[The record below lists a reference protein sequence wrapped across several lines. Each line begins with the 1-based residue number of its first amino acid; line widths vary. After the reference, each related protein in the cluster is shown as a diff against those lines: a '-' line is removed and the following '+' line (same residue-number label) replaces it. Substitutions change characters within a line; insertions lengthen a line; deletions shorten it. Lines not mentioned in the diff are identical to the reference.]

1 MASKS
6 TEWGESLAS
15 TATIRRGIYK
25 SEMFRRMAR
34 WFNAMP
40 HPPLAI
46 EISTE
51 RISLVRWSRGGALE
65 DLAVEA
71 LRPGV
76 LAPSAVDANIVDLAA
91 VKAGVESVCKR
102 LQVREGDAALLLP
115 DPVIRVFIQHFE
127 DFPRSSAEALP
138 LLRWRLRKSV
148 PFDLDEMLV
157 SYTRQAPRE
166 NGVNVVTALARL
178 PIVREYEEVVRA
190 AKLRPGVVLSSSIAA
205 VALLEDRQR
214 PTLMVRIAGNALT
227 TAIVRW
233 GTLCGYRCT
242 ELPVHSSQLA
252 PRMLLDEI
260 FPVAAYYQDT
270 WQEKVQSV
278 VVSGLGARMR
288 DFLPLL
294 EEEFHCPA
302 RSLLQ
307 SAIKSGR
314 VPEPAQGLAD
324 RELEGLL
331 GWMWYRA

>member
-1 MASKS
+1 MAQ
-6 TEWGESLAS
+6 
-15 TATIRRGIYK
+15 
-25 SEMFRRMAR
+25 

-40 HPPLAI
+40 HPALAI

-51 RISLVRWSRGGALE
+51 RVALVRWSRRGALE

-76 LAPSAVDANIVDLAA
+76 LLPSAVEANIVDLSAL
-91 VKAGVESVCKR
+91 KSGVESVCKR
-102 LQVREGDAALLLP
+102 LHVREGDAAALLVP
-115 DPVIRVFIQHFE
+115 DPVIRVFVQHFE

-148 PFDLDEMLV
+148 PFDLEEMLV

-178 PIVREYEEVVRA
+178 PIVREYEELVRA
-190 AKLRPGVVLSSSIAA
+190 SKLRPGVVLSSSIAA
-205 VALLEDRQR
+205 VALLDDKR
-214 PTLMVRIAGNALT
+214 PTLMVRIAGKALT
-227 TAIVRW
+227 TAIVRG

-242 ELPVHSSQLA
+242 ELPAPSSQLL

-278 VVSGLGARMR
+278 IVSGLGARMR
-288 DFLPLL
+288 DFSPLL
-294 EEEFHCPA
+294 EEELHCPVH
-302 RSLLQ
+302 SLLQ
-307 SAIKSGR
+307 SAIKAGR

>member
-1 MASKS
+1 M
-6 TEWGESLAS
+6 ERGESLAT
-15 TATIRRGIYK
+15 TATFRRGIYK
-25 SEMFRRMAR
+25 SESFRRMAR

-40 HPPLAI
+40 HPPLAM
-46 EISTE
+46 EISAE
-51 RISLVRWSRGGALE
+51 RVSLVRWSRGGALE

-76 LAPSAVDANIVDLAA
+76 LVPSAVEANIVDLAA
-91 VKAGVESVCKR
+91 VKSGVESVCKR
-102 LQVREGDAALLLP
+102 LDVREDYAALLLP
-115 DPVIRVFIQHFE
+115 DPVIRVFVQHFE

-148 PFDLDEMLV
+148 PFDLEEMLL

-178 PIVREYEEVVRA
+178 PIIREYEEVVRA
-190 AKLRPGVVLSSSIAA
+190 SKLRPGVVLSSSIAA
-205 VALLEDRQR
+205 VALLDDKR
-214 PTLMVRIAGNALT
+214 PTLMVRIAGSALT
-227 TAIVRW
+227 TAIVRG

-242 ELPVHSSQLA
+242 ELPAPSSQLL

-288 DFLPLL
+288 DFSPLL
-294 EEEFHCPA
+294 EEEFHCPVH
-302 RSLLQ
+302 SLMQ
-307 SAIKSGR
+307 SAIKAGR

>member
-1 MASKS
+1 MA
-6 TEWGESLAS
+6 
-15 TATIRRGIYK
+15 TAATFRRGIYK
-25 SEMFRRMAR
+25 SKKVRRLAQ

-46 EISTE
+46 EIAAE
-51 RISLVRWSRGGALE
+51 RVSLVRWSRGGTLE
-65 DLAVEA
+65 DLAVEPLGPGA
-71 LRPGV
+71 LV
-76 LAPSAVDANIVDLAA
+76 PSAVETNIVNPAA
-91 VKAGVESVCKR
+91 VQASVESVCKR
-102 LQVREGDAALLLP
+102 LHVREGDLALLLP
-115 DPVIRVFIQHFE
+115 DPVIRVFVQHFE

-148 PFDLDEMLV
+148 PFELDEMQL

-166 NGVNVVTALARL
+166 NGVNVVAALARL
-178 PIVREYEEVVRA
+178 PIVREYENVVRA

-205 VALLEDRQR
+205 VALLDDER

-227 TAIVRW
+227 TAIVRR
-233 GTLCGYRCT
+233 GMLCGYRCT
-242 ELPVHSSQLA
+242 ELPVEGRELV

-278 VVSGLGARMR
+278 VVSGLGARIR
-288 DFLPLL
+288 DFFPLL
-294 EEEFHCPA
+294 EEEFHCPIH
-302 RSLLQ
+302 SVLQ
-307 SAIKSGR
+307 SAIKAGR
-314 VPEPAQGLAD
+314 VPEHARGLAD

>member
-6 TEWGESLAS
+6 MERRESLAT
-15 TATIRRGIYK
+15 TATFRRGIYK
-25 SEMFRRMAR
+25 SEKFRRMAR
-34 WFNAMP
+34 WFNALP

-51 RISLVRWSRGGALE
+51 RVTLVRWSRSGALE

-76 LAPSAVDANIVDLAA
+76 LAPSAVEANIVDLAA
-91 VKAGVESVCKR
+91 LKSGVESVCKR
-102 LQVREGDAALLLP
+102 LLVREGDAALLLP
-115 DPVIRVFIQHFE
+115 DPVIRVFVQHFE
-127 DFPRSSAEALP
+127 DFPRSSAEAQP

-148 PFDLDEMLV
+148 PFDLEEMLV

-178 PIVREYEEVVRA
+178 PIVREYEDVVRA
-190 AKLRPGVVLSSSIAA
+190 SKLRPGVVLSSAIAA
-205 VALLEDRQR
+205 VALVDDKR
-214 PTLMVRIAGNALT
+214 PALMVRIAGNALT
-227 TAIVRW
+227 TAIVR
-233 GTLCGYRCT
+233 GGMLCGYRCT
-242 ELPVHSSQLA
+242 ELPAHSSQLV

-260 FPVAAYYQDT
+260 FPVAAYFQDT

-288 DFLPLL
+288 DFVPLL
-294 EEEFHCPA
+294 EGEFHCPVH
-302 RSLLQ
+302 SLLQ
-307 SAIKSGR
+307 TAIKSGR
-314 VPEPAQGLAD
+314 VPEPAQRLAD

>member
-1 MASKS
+1 
-6 TEWGESLAS
+6 
-15 TATIRRGIYK
+15 
-25 SEMFRRMAR
+25 MAR

-46 EISTE
+46 EISAG
-51 RISLVRWSRGGALE
+51 RVALVRWSRGGELE
-65 DLAVEA
+65 DLAVEP

-76 LAPSAVDANIVDLAA
+76 LVPSAVETNILDSATVRSS
-91 VKAGVESVCKR
+91 VEQVCSR

-115 DPVIRVFIQHFE
+115 DPVIRVFVQHFE
-127 DFPRSSAEALP
+127 DFPRSSGEALP

-148 PFDLDEMLV
+148 PFDLEEMLV

-166 NGVNVVTALARL
+166 KGVNVVTALARL
-178 PIVREYEEVVRA
+178 PIVREYEAVVRA
-190 AKLRPGVVLSSSIAA
+190 SKLRPGVVLSSSIAA
-205 VALLEDRQR
+205 VALLNDER

-227 TAIVRW
+227 TAIVR
-233 GTLCGYRCT
+233 GGVLCGYRCT
-242 ELPVHSSQLA
+242 ELPVDSRELL
-252 PRMLLDEI
+252 PKMLLDEI
-260 FPVAAYYQDT
+260 FPMAAYYQDT

-288 DFLPLL
+288 DFVPLL
-294 EEEFHCPA
+294 EEEFHCPVH
-302 RSLLQ
+302 SLLQ

-314 VPEPAQGLAD
+314 VPEPARGLAD

>member
-1 MASKS
+1 M
-6 TEWGESLAS
+6 AS

-157 SYTRQAPRE
+157 SYTRQ
-166 NGVNVVTALARL
+166 
-178 PIVREYEEVVRA
+178 
-190 AKLRPGVVLSSSIAA
+190 RPGVVLSSSIAA

-227 TAIVRW
+227 TAIVRG

>member
-1 MASKS
+1 M
-6 TEWGESLAS
+6 
-15 TATIRRGIYK
+15 
-25 SEMFRRMAR
+25 RRMAR

-46 EISTE
+46 EISPE
-51 RISLVRWSRGGALE
+51 RVSLVRWSRGGALE

-76 LAPSAVDANIVDLAA
+76 LAPSAVAANMVDLAA

-102 LQVREGDAALLLP
+102 LHVREGDAALLLP
-115 DPVIRVFIQHFE
+115 DPVIRVFVQHFE

-148 PFDLDEMLV
+148 PFDLEEMLV

-166 NGVNVVTALARL
+166 NGVNVVAALARL

-205 VALLEDRQR
+205 VALLDDKR

-227 TAIVRW
+227 TAIVR
-233 GTLCGYRCT
+233 GGVLCGYRCT

-270 WQEKVQSV
+270 WQEQVQSV
-278 VVSGLGARMR
+278 VVSGLGARMP

-294 EEEFHCPA
+294 EEEFHCPVN
-302 RSLLQ
+302 SLLQ

-314 VPEPAQGLAD
+314 VPEPAQRLAD

>member
-1 MASKS
+1 
-6 TEWGESLAS
+6 
-15 TATIRRGIYK
+15 
-25 SEMFRRMAR
+25 MAR
-34 WFNAMP
+34 WFSAMP

-51 RISLVRWSRGGALE
+51 RVAGVRWSRGGALE
-65 DLAVEA
+65 DLAVEP

-76 LAPSAVDANIVDLAA
+76 LVPSAVETNIVNLTT
-91 VKAGVESVCKR
+91 VQSSVEKVCNR
-102 LQVREGDAALLLP
+102 LHVREGDAALLLP
-115 DPVIRVFIQHFE
+115 DPVIRVFVQHFE
-127 DFPRSSAEALP
+127 DFPRSSEEALP
-138 LLRWRLRKSV
+138 LLRWRLKKSV
-148 PFDLDEMLV
+148 PFDLEEMLV

-178 PIVREYEEVVRA
+178 PIVREYEAVVRA

-205 VALLEDRQR
+205 VALLDGER
-214 PTLMVRIAGNALT
+214 PTLMVRIAGTTLT
-227 TAIVRW
+227 TAIVR
-233 GTLCGYRCT
+233 GGILCGYRCT
-242 ELPVHSSQLA
+242 ELPVDRGELA

-278 VVSGLGARMR
+278 VVSGLGARMG
-288 DFLPLL
+288 DFVPLL

-302 RSLLQ
+302 HSLLQ

-314 VPEPAQGLAD
+314 VPESARGLAD

>member
-1 MASKS
+1 
-6 TEWGESLAS
+6 
-15 TATIRRGIYK
+15 
-25 SEMFRRMAR
+25 MAR

-46 EISTE
+46 EISPE
-51 RISLVRWSRGGALE
+51 RVSGVRWSRGGALE
-65 DLAVEA
+65 DLAVEP

-76 LAPSAVDANIVDLAA
+76 LVPSAVETNIVDLAA
-91 VKAGVESVCKR
+91 VQSSVEKVCSR
-102 LQVREGDAALLLP
+102 LQVREGDAALILP
-115 DPVIRVFIQHFE
+115 DPVIRVFVQHFE
-127 DFPRSSAEALP
+127 DFPRSSDEALP

-148 PFDLDEMLV
+148 PFDLEEMLV

-178 PIVREYEEVVRA
+178 PIVREYEAVVRA
-190 AKLRPGVVLSSSIAA
+190 SKLRPGVVLSSSIAA
-205 VALLEDRQR
+205 VALLDDEK
-214 PTLMVRIAGNALT
+214 PTLMVRIAGKALT
-227 TAIVRW
+227 TAIVRE
-233 GTLCGYRCT
+233 GGLCGYRCT
-242 ELPVHSSQLA
+242 ELPVDSRELL
-252 PRMLLDEI
+252 PKMLLDEI

-288 DFLPLL
+288 DFVPVL
-294 EEEFHCPA
+294 EEEFHCPVH
-302 RSLLQ
+302 SLLQ

-314 VPEPAQGLAD
+314 VPDPARGLAD